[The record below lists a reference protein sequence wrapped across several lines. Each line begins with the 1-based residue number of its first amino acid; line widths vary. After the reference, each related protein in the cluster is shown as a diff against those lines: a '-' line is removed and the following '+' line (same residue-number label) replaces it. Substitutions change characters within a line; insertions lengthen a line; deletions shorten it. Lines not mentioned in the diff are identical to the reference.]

1 MVMVTKTTG
10 GKDRHPK
17 PNNPEDSDEEGAHT
31 YLDYGRCDG
40 EGVSRVEEDDG
51 EEATILTA
59 TLPRMVCS
67 NRGGGLQRK
76 ER

>member
-1 MVMVTKTTG
+1 MDMVRKTTG

-40 EGVSRVEEDDG
+40 RRELR
-51 EEATILTA
+51 
-59 TLPRMVCS
+59 RMMV
-67 NRGGGLQRK
+67 RK
-76 ER
+76 LLS